1 MKRRELKLIGL
12 SYSQSQLGSY
22 VAILSDLDTKLKLPV
37 IIKPL
42 EAQKIAMELD
52 RVNTPSPS
60 IYDIIVN
67 LSSSFGIDLVEIYIH
82 SLIEGKFYT
91 NLTFTD
97 QVDDSE
103 LDCSVGDAL
112 ALAIMYGST
121 IYASLD
127 VLKKA
132 GVFINDD
139 GTIVQNSDMD
149 KNELDFIS
157 ELEASN
163 GDERIVSIQNLE
175 KMIEDAIANEEY
187 EIAAELRD
195 KINELKKEKP

>member
-12 SYSQSQLGSY
+12 SYSQSQMGSY
-22 VAILSDLDTKLKLPV
+22 VAVLADLETNLKLPV

-60 IYDIIVN
+60 VYDLVIN
-67 LSSSFGIDLVEIYIH
+67 LSDSFNINLNEIYIH
-82 SLIEGKFYT
+82 TLMEGKFYT
-91 NLTFTD
+91 RLIFSD
-97 QVDDSE
+97 QVDDAE
-103 LDCSVGDAL
+103 LDSSVGDAL
-112 ALAIMYGST
+112 ALAIMYGSP

-139 GTIVQNSDMD
+139 GTVVQKSDMD
-149 KNELDFIS
+149 KDKLDFLD
-157 ELEASN
+157 ELEKESKN
-163 GDERIVSIQNLE
+163 DRIVSIENLE

-195 KINELKKEKP
+195 KINELKSN